1 MGLAPSTVRSA
12 ADGPPP
18 TIAAAMGEVV
28 QHTLEQFFRAL
39 RAADVRVSP
48 AEAIDASRAVTVTGF
63 ADRTLFK
70 DALCSTLAKSVDEVG
85 RFDAVFEIFFAR
97 DAVSLPPPSA
107 SPQGEPSEADMAQVA
122 ESPLAQAVLQGDATA
137 VQQSME
143 EAAQRA
149 GVADIR
155 LTTQRSRLT
164 RRLLEEMGLEEIE
177 RIIANARRMPND
189 AGQGLADRLD
199 AARRN
204 LFEQA
209 RTYVAR
215 QHDLYAAGS
224 ARELRE
230 ERLARKQLNADGG
243 VDPVDYQL
251 MQALVRKMAKRLA
264 AKYSR
269 RRHVANKGHLD
280 VRKTLRRSMG
290 YGGVPFDIAFKV
302 RKVEKPS
309 IVAICDVSKSVA
321 AAAQFL
327 LTFLYSLNEVV
338 DRLDAFAF
346 SGRLISVND
355 ILDDHGVEQAIFKVL
370 QEIGFQQTDYGQALQ
385 DFCDDHLDRLDRRTT
400 VIFLGDGRSNFADP
414 RLDLMRQIHDRS
426 RAVIWLNPEPES
438 YWGQGDSVMNRYAR
452 FCHVAKQCGTI
463 AQLERIIEDVLR
475 SYVPH

>member
-1 MGLAPSTVRSA
+1 M
-12 ADGPPP
+12 
-18 TIAAAMGEVV
+18 

-39 RAADVRVSP
+39 RAADVKVSP
-48 AEAIDASRAVTVTGF
+48 AEAIDASRAVAVTGYG
-63 ADRTLFK
+63 DRDLFK
-70 DALCSTLAKSVDEVG
+70 DSLCATLAKSADEVAT
-85 RFDAVFEIFFAR
+85 FDAVFDTFFAR
-97 DAVSLPPPSA
+97 DAVAMPPPSSA
-107 SPQGEPSEADMAQVA
+107 QSEEDSSDERLA
-122 ESPLAQAVLQGDATA
+122 ESPLAQAVLSGDGAA
-137 VQQSME
+137 IQQSME
-143 EAAQRA
+143 EAAERA

-177 RIIANARRMPND
+177 RIIANARRMPD
-189 AGQGLADRLD
+189 GQALADRLD
-199 AARRN
+199 AARQG
-204 LFEQA
+204 LFAQA
-209 RTYVAR
+209 QTYVAR

-230 ERLARKQLNADGG
+230 ERLIRKQLNADGG

-251 MQALVRKMAKRLA
+251 MQALVKKMAKRLA

-269 RRHVANKGHLD
+269 RRRAAQRGHLD
-280 VRKTLRRSMG
+280 VRKTLRKSMAHEG
-290 YGGVPFDIAFKV
+290 IPFEIAWKV
-302 RKVEKPS
+302 KKIDKPS

-338 DRLDAFAF
+338 DRMDAFAF

-355 ILDDHGVEQAIFKVL
+355 ILDDNGIEGAIFKVL
-370 QEIGFQQTDYGQALQ
+370 QEIGFQQTDYGRSLQ
-385 DFCDDHLDRLDRRTT
+385 DFAENHLDRLDRRTT

-414 RLDLMRQIHDRS
+414 RLDIMRQIHDRS

-438 YWGQGDSVMNRYAR
+438 YWAQGDSVMHRYAR
-452 FCHVAKQCGTI
+452 FCHVAKQCATLEH
-463 AQLERIIEDVLR
+463 LERIIEDVLR

>member
-1 MGLAPSTVRSA
+1 M
-12 ADGPPP
+12 
-18 TIAAAMGEVV
+18 

-63 ADRTLFK
+63 SDRTLFK
-70 DALCSTLAKSVDEVG
+70 DALCSTLAKSADEVD
-85 RFDAVFEIFFAR
+85 RFDSVFETFFAR
-97 DAVSLPPPSA
+97 DAISIPPPSA
-107 SPQGEPSEADMAQVA
+107 SPQGEPSEADMAA
-122 ESPLAQAVLQGDATA
+122 TESSPLAQAVMQGDSAA

-143 EAAQRA
+143 EAARRA

-177 RIIANARRMPND
+177 RIIANARRMP
-189 AGQGLADRLD
+189 GQEGLADRLD
-199 AARRN
+199 EARRN
-204 LFEQA
+204 LFVEAQQ
-209 RTYVAR
+209 YVAR

-251 MQALVRKMAKRLA
+251 MAALVKKMAKRLA

-269 RRHVANKGHLD
+269 RRRTALRGHLD
-280 VRKTLRRSMG
+280 VRKTLRRSMA
-290 YGGVPFDIAFKV
+290 YGGVPFDIQFKV
-302 RKVEKPS
+302 KKVDKPS

-338 DRLDAFAF
+338 DRMDAFAF

-370 QEIGFQQTDYGQALQ
+370 QQIGFQQTDYGRALQ
-385 DFCDDHLDRLDRRTT
+385 DFSEQHLDRLDRRTT
-400 VIFLGDGRSNFADP
+400 VIILGDGRSNFADP
-414 RLDLMRQIHDRS
+414 RLDLMKQIHDRS

-438 YWGQGDSVMNRYAR
+438 YWAQGDSVMHRYAR
-452 FCHVAKQCGTI
+452 FCHVAKQCGTLE
-463 AQLERIIEDVLR
+463 QLERIIDDVLR

>member
-1 MGLAPSTVRSA
+1 M
-12 ADGPPP
+12 
-18 TIAAAMGEVV
+18 

-63 ADRTLFK
+63 SDRALFK
-70 DALCSTLAKSVDEVG
+70 DALCATLAKSADEVG
-85 RFDAVFEIFFAR
+85 RFDAVFETFFAR

-107 SPQGEPSEADMAQVA
+107 SPLGEPSDADMAAA
-122 ESPLAQAVLQGDATA
+122 EGSPLAQAVLQGDSTA
-137 VQQSME
+137 IQQSME
-143 EAAQRA
+143 EAARRA

-155 LTTQRSRLT
+155 LSTQRSRLT

-177 RIIANARRMPND
+177 RIIANARRIP
-189 AGQGLADRLD
+189 GQEGLADRLD
-199 AARRN
+199 EARRG
-204 LFEQA
+204 LFVEAQA
-209 RTYVAR
+209 YVAR

-251 MQALVRKMAKRLA
+251 MAALVKKMAKRLA

-269 RRHVANKGHLD
+269 RRRAAQRGHLD
-280 VRKTLRRSMG
+280 VRKTLRRSMA
-290 YGGVPFDIAFKV
+290 YGGVPFQIEWKV
-302 RKVEKPS
+302 KKVDKPS

-338 DRLDAFAF
+338 DRMDAFAF

-370 QEIGFQQTDYGQALQ
+370 QQIGFQQTDYGRALQ
-385 DFCDDHLDRLDRRTT
+385 DFSEQHLDRLDRRTT
-400 VIFLGDGRSNFADP
+400 VIILGDGRSNFADP
-414 RLDLMRQIHDRS
+414 RLDLMREIHDRS

-438 YWGQGDSVMNRYAR
+438 YWAQGDSVMHRYAR
-452 FCHVAKQCGTI
+452 FCHVAKQCGTLE
-463 AQLERIIEDVLR
+463 QLERIIDDVLR

>member
-1 MGLAPSTVRSA
+1 
-12 ADGPPP
+12 
-18 TIAAAMGEVV
+18 V

-39 RAADVRVSP
+39 RSADVRVSP
-48 AEAIDASRAVTVTGF
+48 AEAIDASRAVAVTGF
-63 ADRTLFK
+63 ADRMLFK
-70 DALCSTLAKSVDEVG
+70 DALCATLAKSADEVV
-85 RFDAVFEIFFAR
+85 RFDTVFETFFSR
-97 DAVSLPPPSA
+97 DAVSMPPPSA
-107 SPQGEPSEADMAQVA
+107 SPQGEPSEADMQAT
-122 ESPLAQAVLQGDATA
+122 ESSPLAQAVLSGDNATI
-137 VQQSME
+137 QQTME
-143 EAAQRA
+143 EAARRA

-177 RIIANARRMPND
+177 RIIANARRYPE
-189 AGQGLADRLD
+189 QHGLADRLD
-199 AARRN
+199 EARRN
-204 LFEQA
+204 LFTEAQA
-209 RTYVAR
+209 YVAR
-215 QHDLYAAGS
+215 QHDLYAAAS
-224 ARELRE
+224 AQALRE

-251 MQALVRKMAKRLA
+251 MAALVKKMAKRLA

-280 VRKTLRRSMG
+280 VRKTLRRSLA
-290 YGGVPFDIAFKV
+290 YGGVPFDIQFKV
-302 RKVEKPS
+302 KKVDKPS

-338 DRLDAFAF
+338 DRLEAFAF

-370 QEIGFQQTDYGQALQ
+370 QEIGFQQTDYGRSLQ
-385 DFCDDHLDRLDRRTT
+385 DFSEQHLDKLDRRTT
-400 VIFLGDGRSNFADP
+400 VIILGDGRSNFADP
-414 RLDLMRQIHDRS
+414 RLDLMREIHDRS

-452 FCHVAKQCGTI
+452 FCHVAKQCGTLE
-463 AQLERIIEDVLR
+463 QLERIIDDVLR

>member
-1 MGLAPSTVRSA
+1 M
-12 ADGPPP
+12 
-18 TIAAAMGEVV
+18 

-48 AEAIDASRAVTVTGF
+48 AEAIDASRAVAVTGYG
-63 ADRTLFK
+63 DRTLFR
-70 DALCSTLAKSVDEVG
+70 DALCSTLAKSADEVD
-85 RFDAVFEIFFAR
+85 RFETVFDTFFAR
-97 DAVSLPPPSA
+97 DALPPPPAA
-107 SPQGEPSEADMAQVA
+107 SERDAPSEQDMAAV
-122 ESPLAQAVLQGDATA
+122 ESSRLAKAVLEGDNAQ

-143 EAAQRA
+143 EAAARA

-177 RIIANARRMPND
+177 KIIANARRMPD
-189 AGQGLADRLD
+189 GEGQGLADRLD
-199 AARRN
+199 EARRG

-209 RTYVAR
+209 QAYVAR

-251 MQALVRKMAKRLA
+251 MQALVKKMAKRLA

-269 RRHVANKGHLD
+269 RRRAAQRGHLD
-280 VRKTLRRSMG
+280 VRKTLRRSMAH
-290 YGGVPFDIAFKV
+290 GGVPFQIEWKV
-302 RKVEKPS
+302 KKVDRPS

-338 DRLDAFAF
+338 DRMEAFAF
-346 SGRLISVND
+346 SGRMISVTE
-355 ILDDHGVEQAIFKVL
+355 ILEENGVDGAILKVL
-370 QEIGFQQTDYGQALQ
+370 QEIGFQQTDYGRSLQ
-385 DFCDDHLDRLDRRTT
+385 DFADQHLDSLDRRTT

-414 RLDLMRQIHDRS
+414 RLDIMRTIHDRA

-463 AQLERIIEDVLR
+463 EQLERIIEDVLR

>member
-1 MGLAPSTVRSA
+1 M
-12 ADGPPP
+12 
-18 TIAAAMGEVV
+18 

-63 ADRTLFK
+63 ADRALFK
-70 DALCSTLAKSVDEVG
+70 DALCATLAKSAEEVA
-85 RFDAVFEIFFAR
+85 RFDAVFDTFFAR
-97 DAVSLPPPSA
+97 DATPPPAPEGRPPPSD
-107 SPQGEPSEADMAQVA
+107 ADRAAA
-122 ESPLAQAVLQGDATA
+122 EGSPLAEAVLEGDNAA
-137 VQQSME
+137 IQQSME
-143 EAAQRA
+143 AAAARA

-164 RRLLEEMGLEEIE
+164 RQLLEEMGLEEIE
-177 RIIANARRMPND
+177 RIIANARRMPD
-189 AGQGLADRLD
+189 GAGEGLAERMEG
-199 AARRN
+199 ARRD
-204 LFEQA
+204 LFERAQA
-209 RTYVAR
+209 YVAR

-251 MQALVRKMAKRLA
+251 MAALVKKMAKRLA
-264 AKYSR
+264 TKYAR
-269 RRHVANKGHLD
+269 RRRAARLGHLD
-280 VRKTLRRSMG
+280 VRRTLRRSMA
-290 YGGVPFDIAFKV
+290 YGGVPFEIAWKV
-302 RKVEKPS
+302 KKIDKPS

-338 DRLDAFAF
+338 DRMDAFAF

-355 ILDDHGVEQAIFKVL
+355 ILDDNGVESAILKVL
-370 QEIGFQQTDYGQALQ
+370 QEIGFQQTDYGRSLE
-385 DFCDDHLDRLDRRTT
+385 DFCEKHLDRLDRRTT

-414 RLDLMRQIHDRS
+414 RLDLMKLIHDRA

-438 YWGQGDSVMNRYAR
+438 YWAQGDSVMHRYAR
-452 FCHVAKQCGTI
+452 FCHVAKQCGTLE
-463 AQLERIIEDVLR
+463 QLERVIDDVLR

>member
-1 MGLAPSTVRSA
+1 M
-12 ADGPPP
+12 
-18 TIAAAMGEVV
+18 

-39 RAADVRVSP
+39 RAADVKVSP
-48 AEAIDASRAVTVTGF
+48 AEAIDASRAVAVTGYG
-63 ADRTLFK
+63 DRTLFR
-70 DALCSTLAKSVDEVG
+70 DALCSTLAKSAEEVD
-85 RFDAVFEIFFAR
+85 RFEAVFDTFFRR
-97 DAVSLPPPSA
+97 DAVGMPPSA
-107 SPQGEPSEADMAQVA
+107 SDQGEPSDQDMAA
-122 ESPLAQAVLQGDATA
+122 TESSPLAQAVLQGDNAQI
-137 VQQSME
+137 QQSME
-143 EAAQRA
+143 DAAARA
-149 GVADIR
+149 GVAEIR

-177 RIIANARRMPND
+177 RIIANARRMPNGE
-189 AGQGLADRLD
+189 GQGLADRLD
-199 AARRN
+199 EARRN
-204 LFEQA
+204 LFVEAQA
-209 RTYVAR
+209 YVAR
-215 QHDLYAAGS
+215 QHELYAAGS

-230 ERLARKQLNADGG
+230 ERLAKKQLNADGG

-251 MQALVRKMAKRLA
+251 MQALVKKMAKRLA

-269 RRHVANKGHLD
+269 RRRAAQKGHLD
-280 VRKTLRRSMG
+280 VRKTLRRSMAH
-290 YGGVPFDIAFKV
+290 GGVPFQIEWKV
-302 RKVEKPS
+302 KKVDRPS

-338 DRLDAFAF
+338 DRMDAFAF

-355 ILDDHGVEQAIFKVL
+355 VLDDNAVEGAIFKVL
-370 QEIGFQQTDYGQALQ
+370 QEIGFQQTDYGRSLQ
-385 DFCDDHLDRLDRRTT
+385 DFADNHMDSLDRRTT

-414 RLDLMRQIHDRS
+414 RLDIMRQIHDRS

-463 AQLERIIEDVLR
+463 EQLERIIDDVLR

>member
-1 MGLAPSTVRSA
+1 M
-12 ADGPPP
+12 
-18 TIAAAMGEVV
+18 

-48 AEAIDASRAVTVTGF
+48 AEAIDASGAVTVTGY

-70 DALCSTLAKSVDEVG
+70 DALCSTLAKSADEVG
-85 RFDAVFEIFFAR
+85 RFDAVFETFFAR
-97 DAVSLPPPSA
+97 DAVSMPPPSA
-107 SPQGEPSEADMAQVA
+107 SEQGEPSEADMQAT
-122 ESPLAQAVLQGDATA
+122 ESSPLAQAVLSGDNALI
-137 VQQSME
+137 QQTME
-143 EAAQRA
+143 DAAQRA

-177 RIIANARRMPND
+177 RIIANARRFPEQ
-189 AGQGLADRLD
+189 QGLADRLD
-199 AARRN
+199 QARRD
-204 LFEQA
+204 LFTEAQA
-209 RTYVAR
+209 YVAR
-215 QHDLYAAGS
+215 QHDLYAAAS
-224 ARELRE
+224 AQTLRE

-251 MQALVRKMAKRLA
+251 MAALVKKMAKRLA

-269 RRHVANKGHLD
+269 RRHIAHKGHLD
-280 VRKTLRRSMG
+280 VRKTLRRSLA
-290 YGGVPFDIAFKV
+290 YGGVPFDIQFKV
-302 RKVEKPS
+302 KKVDKPS

-338 DRLDAFAF
+338 DRMEAFAF
-346 SGRLISVND
+346 SGRMISVND
-355 ILDDHGVEQAIFKVL
+355 ILDDHGVEQAIFRVL
-370 QEIGFQQTDYGQALQ
+370 QEIGFQQTDYGRSLQ
-385 DFCDDHLDRLDRRTT
+385 DFSEQHLDKLDRRTT
-400 VIFLGDGRSNFADP
+400 VIILGDGRSNFADP
-414 RLDLMRQIHDRS
+414 RLDLMREIHDRS

-463 AQLERIIEDVLR
+463 EQLERIIEDVLR

>member
-1 MGLAPSTVRSA
+1 M
-12 ADGPPP
+12 
-18 TIAAAMGEVV
+18 

-48 AEAIDASRAVTVTGF
+48 AEAIDASRAVAVTGYG
-63 ADRTLFK
+63 DRTLFR
-70 DALCSTLAKSVDEVG
+70 DALCSTLAKSAEEVD
-85 RFDAVFEIFFAR
+85 RFESVFESFFSR
-97 DAVSLPPPSA
+97 DAVGMPPPSA
-107 SPQGEPSEADMAQVA
+107 SEQGEPSEEDMAA
-122 ESPLAQAVLQGDATA
+122 TESSPLAQAVLQGDNAQI
-137 VQQSME
+137 QQSME
-143 EAAQRA
+143 EAAARA

-155 LTTQRSRLT
+155 LSTQRSRLT

-177 RIIANARRMPND
+177 RIIANARRMPNGE
-189 AGQGLADRLD
+189 GQGLADRLD
-199 AARRN
+199 QARRD
-204 LFEQA
+204 LFTEAQ
-209 RTYVAR
+209 RYVAR

-230 ERLARKQLNADGG
+230 ERLAKKQLNADGG

-251 MQALVRKMAKRLA
+251 MQALVKKMAKRLA
-264 AKYSR
+264 TKYAR
-269 RRHVANKGHLD
+269 RRRAAQKGHLD
-280 VRKTLRRSMG
+280 VRKTLRRSMAH
-290 YGGVPFDIAFKV
+290 GGIPFQIEWKV
-302 RKVEKPS
+302 KKIDRPS

-338 DRLDAFAF
+338 DRMDAFAF

-355 ILDDHGVEQAIFKVL
+355 VLDDNAVEGAILKVL
-370 QEIGFQQTDYGQALQ
+370 QEIGFQQTDYGRSLQ
-385 DFCDDHLDRLDRRTT
+385 DFAEQHLDSLDRRTT

-414 RLDLMRQIHDRS
+414 RLDIMRQIHDRS

-463 AQLERIIEDVLR
+463 EQLERIIDDVLR

>member
-1 MGLAPSTVRSA
+1 M
-12 ADGPPP
+12 
-18 TIAAAMGEVV
+18 

-48 AEAIDASRAVTVTGF
+48 AEAIDASRAVAVTGY
-63 ADRTLFK
+63 ADRELFR
-70 DALCSTLAKSVDEVG
+70 DALCSTLAKSEDEVG
-85 RFDAVFEIFFAR
+85 RFDQVFETFFAR
-97 DAVSLPPPSA
+97 DTVSMPPP
-107 SPQGEPSEADMAQVA
+107 PDGGEGEPSEQDLAAT
-122 ESPLAQAVLQGDATA
+122 EGSPLAQAVLQGDRAQI
-137 VQQSME
+137 QQSME
-143 EAAQRA
+143 EAAARA

-177 RIIANARRMPND
+177 RIIAAARRMPND
-189 AGQGLADRLD
+189 EGKGLADRLD
-199 AARRN
+199 AARRG

-209 RTYVAR
+209 QQYVAR

-230 ERLARKQLNADGG
+230 ERLAKKQLNADGG

-251 MQALVRKMAKRLA
+251 MQALVKKMAKRLA

-269 RRHVANKGHLD
+269 RRRTNRIGHLD
-280 VRKTLRRSMG
+280 VRRTLRRSMG
-290 YGGVPFDIAFKV
+290 YGGVPFEIAWKV
-302 RKVEKPS
+302 KKVDRPS

-338 DRLDAFAF
+338 DRMDAFAF
-346 SGRLISVND
+346 SGRMISVND
-355 ILDDHGVEQAIFKVL
+355 ILDENGVDKAIFKVL
-370 QEIGFQQTDYGQALQ
+370 QEIGFQQTDYGRSLQ
-385 DFCDDHLDRLDRRTT
+385 DFAEQHLDSLDRRTT

-414 RLDLMRQIHDRS
+414 RLDIMRTIHDRA

-463 AQLERIIEDVLR
+463 EQLERIIEDVLR